1 MRRSGQLNDPD
12 PGLWTRGAPFGRV
25 MEESTTGQP
34 HAQAGAALEAAETR
48 RAIARKIAELV
59 PKVKDDAAAQMIL
72 HLAEAYA
79 HLASEPPRARA
90 G

>member
-1 MRRSGQLNDPD
+1 
-12 PGLWTRGAPFGRV
+12 
-25 MEESTTGQP
+25 MEKPTNGQP
-34 HAQAGAALEAAETR
+34 DAQASAALEAADAR

-79 HLASEPPRARA
+79 HLASEPPRTRA